1 MKVSIVRIGNS
12 KGVILPKS
20 IRELVG
26 LSSNNAEMTV
36 EGNAIIISPYKK
48 QKKTGTGSKRTKEL
62 QGI

>member
-1 MKVSIVRIGNS
+1 
-12 KGVILPKS
+12 
-20 IRELVG
+20 
-26 LSSNNAEMTV
+26 MTV